1 MEQVRDR
8 NKGQLLLIGGF
19 LVATVIIGVA
29 VTVNGLDFTQSRSL
43 ESGVDETEPIRV
55 LETTEEAL
63 MKAMSGTGGTPSD
76 AKDSYEN
83 YTESYEASV
92 RNASIN
98 DGAVFSLFSGTPES
112 AWSVG
117 QRKNST
123 FTNATGEN
131 DWVLVEDVSS
141 VYSLRFNVS
150 MSSVATNDYRMN
162 VSTTDTSITPTGSIS
177 GGWYME
183 VSKSGGDLEIDGTG
197 YGSGTAPASLSPPKT
212 VTPEDGYAEFEI
224 STGADAI
231 RYENADTVGG
241 KYDLRFDDTT
251 DVSGPCSSAPCK
263 GGDSLSKY
271 AVGVVRKAQ
280 DVTVR
285 YTDRN
290 LRYNQTIDSLKLGF
304 GEANLNT
311 TDVYGTDYLNVRI
324 TSNNSPVNAG
334 NPINIGYE
342 VENTGDEDST
352 GESVELLVRSNGT
365 STVEDSEN
373 VDPDAGVSQTG
384 ILSWNTDP
392 DDSGAYTVLVKTP
405 DATDVVRVS
414 VGDVS
419 SGIDP
424 GPVGMFTAGR
434 QR

>member
-43 ESGVDETEPIRV
+43 ESGVDETEPVRV

-63 MKAMSGTGGTPSD
+63 TKAMSGTGGTPSD
-76 AKDSYEN
+76 AKDSYES
-83 YTESYEASV
+83 YIESYEASV
-92 RNASIN
+92 RNASIK
-98 DGAVFSLFSGTPES
+98 DGAVFSLSSGTPKS

-183 VSKSGGDLEIDGTG
+183 VSESVGDLEIDGTG
-197 YGSGTAPASLSPPKT
+197 YGSESAPASLPKT

-224 STGADAI
+224 STGAEAI

-241 KYDLRFDDTT
+241 KYDLRFDDTA

-271 AVGVVRKAQ
+271 AVGVVNGVQ
-280 DVTVR
+280 DVTVG

-290 LRYNQTIDSLKLGF
+290 LRYNQTIDSLELGF

-334 NPINIGYE
+334 DPIDIGYE

-365 STVEDSEN
+365 SAVENSTSIN
-373 VDPDAGVSQTG
+373 PDAGASKSDT
-384 ILSWNTDP
+384 LSWDTDS

>member
-63 MKAMSGTGGTPSD
+63 TKAMSGTGGTPSD

-98 DGAVFSLFSGTPES
+98 DGAVFSLSSGTPES

-150 MSSVATNDYRMN
+150 MSSVTTNTTTYRMN

-183 VSKSGGDLEIDGTG
+183 VSESGGDLEIYGTG
-197 YGSGTAPASLSPPKT
+197 YGAGSAPASLPKT
-212 VTPEDGYAEFEI
+212 VTPENGYAEFEI

-241 KYDLRFDDTT
+241 KYDLRFGDTT
-251 DVSGPCSSAPCK
+251 DVSGPCSPPPCK

-271 AVGVVRKAQ
+271 AVGVVSGVQ
-280 DVTVR
+280 DVTVG

-290 LRYNQTIDSLKLGF
+290 LRYNQTIDSLELGF

-334 NPINIGYE
+334 DPIDIGYE
-342 VENTGDEDST
+342 VENTGNEDSS
-352 GESVELLVRSNGT
+352 GGSVKLLVRSNGT
-365 STVEDSEN
+365 SAVENSTSIN
-373 VDPDAGVSQTG
+373 PDAGASKSDT
-384 ILSWNTDP
+384 LSWDTDP